1 MLKIDKRL
9 SWWNCI
15 VGRFVFERYL
25 SDVLLSRPGS
35 LIVSW
40 VQLATEVKIAFRVYL
55 KGLRLNLSGE
65 VVPGWPERGTTLPCR
80 AFCHTLRRATTET
93 DIIVIMGFIITC
105 AGKTDQPEPSEWGI
119 TMAQVVA
126 RPSSRE

>member
-1 MLKIDKRL
+1 MTRMLKIDKRL

-15 VGRFVFERYL
+15 VGRSGFERYL

-55 KGLRLNLSGE
+55 KGLSGE
-65 VVPGWPERGTTLPCR
+65 VVPGWPERGSTAALQS
-80 AFCHTLRRATTET
+80 FLSHLE
-93 DIIVIMGFIITC
+93 
-105 AGKTDQPEPSEWGI
+105 
-119 TMAQVVA
+119 A
-126 RPSSRE
+126 RDN